1 MRLDHLLSKEYP
13 LEESGKS
20 GQQTRKCLKV
30 VKKRRRYCLILRFLG
45 TGISKDESGSLKPK
59 RLLREELET
68 KGNERKRVRIWKEG
82 KNPAAAKNGGVAQLG
97 EHLPCTQGVRS
108 SILLISTKGLRLER
122 GNAADLKTWAHS
134 SGG

>member
-1 MRLDHLLSKEYP
+1 MRLDHLLSKEHP

-82 KNPAAAKNGGVAQLG
+82 KNPAAAKKWGCSSAGRAPALHAGGQ
-97 EHLPCTQGVRS
+97 EFDPPHLHQGFEVGKR
-108 SILLISTKGLRLER
+108 KRR
-122 GNAADLKTWAHS
+122 GSKNMGS
-134 SGG
+134 